1 MRIIVDTTGKRTLER
16 FALRPPMFST
26 DDDDSVMAIGNLI
39 IKAWQNYYA
48 SDDSDAAE
56 GNGISESERAMIVK
70 RMDEESARVICEV
83 KWRNRR
89 IEVDIWIKAKAKR
102 KDETRDLTVK
112 TSNSAV
118 EVCKWFEVT
127 AETIVSQMDDKVR
140 NNFKVSNFVYEENRK
155 KVRS

>member
-1 MRIIVDTTGKRTLER
+1 MRIIVDTAGKRTLER

-56 GNGISESERAMIVK
+56 DNGITETERSMIVK
-70 RMDEESARVICEV
+70 RMEEESARVICEV
-83 KWRNRR
+83 KWRNRHVA
-89 IEVDIWIKAKAKR
+89 IDIWIKENAKR
-102 KDETRDLTVK
+102 KDKTRDLTIK
-112 TSNSAV
+112 TTNSAV

-127 AETIVSQMDDKVR
+127 AEAIVSQMDEKVR
-140 NNFKVSNFVYEENRK
+140 SRFKINNFVYEENRR
-155 KVRS
+155 KVRT